1 MSAEAAVVAPGGAR
15 RACLDDGRWHFQH
28 GPIDCIV
35 GADGETAAVARAVDA
50 AWARFP
56 GILSELV
63 AEIALLRIDL
73 SSPEGAAVA
82 SRGPIARR
90 MVAACRAH
98 ARGGRFITAMAA
110 VAGSVAEELIASFVA
125 EPGVERAYVNNGG
138 DIALHLAPG
147 ARAYEVGIVADAD
160 RHLARAAAIAVQ
172 AALATAAAFALAP
185 DGRVRIDAASAIR
198 GIATSGWRGRSF
210 SLGIADSATVLAT
223 TASAADAAATVI
235 ANAVDVADASIRR
248 APASSLRDDSDLGD
262 RLVTVDVPPLPR
274 RLVEQALEAGAVT
287 AEAEIAAGRAI
298 AAVLCL
304 QGGVRLCTAG
314 AAFDTL
320 QRHPVA
326 VPLAAAAPRAP
337 ALST

>member
-1 MSAEAAVVAPGGAR
+1 VSVEAPVVAPGGAC
-15 RACLDDGRWHFQH
+15 RARLDDGRWHFQH

-35 GADGETAAVARAVDA
+35 GADGEPDAVARAVDA

-56 GILSELV
+56 GILEELV
-63 AEIALLRIDL
+63 AELALLRTDL
-73 SSPEGAAVA
+73 ASPEGAAVA
-82 SRGPIARR
+82 PRGPIARR

-98 ARGGRFITAMAA
+98 AHCGRFITAMAA
-110 VAGSVAEELIASFVA
+110 VAGSVAEELIAAFSA

-147 ARAYEVGIVADAD
+147 ARAYEVGIVADVD
-160 RHLARAAAIAVQ
+160 RHLARAAV
-172 AALATAAAFALAP
+172 AAQEGPANVASLALFP
-185 DGRVRIDAASAIR
+185 DGRVRVDAASAIR

-235 ANAVDVADASIRR
+235 ANAVDVADARIRR
-248 APASSLRDDSDLGD
+248 APASCRRDDSDLGD
-262 RLVTVDVPPLPR
+262 RLVTVDVPPLPC
-274 RLVEQALEAGAVT
+274 RLVEQALDAGTAT

-298 AAVLCL
+298 AAALCL

-314 AAFDTL
+314 AGFDTL
-320 QRHPVA
+320 QRHHRA
-326 VPLAAAAPRAP
+326 VRVAAAPPAP